1 MDSACSEELEP
12 CCLQVLLSCFVLD
25 FALLADGREGYKDF
39 FQLRIFLNWKKKSE
53 QVTTPLR

>member
-39 FQLRIFLNWKKKSE
+39 FQLRIFLNWKKK
-53 QVTTPLR
+53 VNK